1 MTAKT
6 AAQPKSDAKT
16 VAVCG
21 MLCAMAFALTAVS
34 HFLLPPLLSAAPF
47 IKYDPK
53 DVILAIGALI
63 LGPVPALLVT
73 VVSAFLE
80 MLTFSTTGWIG
91 LVMNIVS
98 SSAFIL
104 PSALIYRRRRTLS
117 AAVIGLMTGM
127 LLMTGMMLLWNAFL
141 TPLYMGM
148 PRQAVIG
155 MLVPVFLPV
164 NAIKGALNAGI
175 TLLLYKP
182 LSRAL
187 RHAHLLPASEAAA
200 KGRKMTGVTVACA
213 AVILLVSLAVL
224 FVLNHAA

>member
-155 MLVPVFLPV
+155 MLVPVFLPA

-200 KGRKMTGVTVACA
+200 KGRKMTGVTVAFA
-213 AVILLVSLAVL
+213 AVILLVSLTVL